1 MSEGAGGWQAARK
14 QAQAPL
20 GIRAG
25 RKRLWFEKFFW
36 FVSSD
41 RCIVVAGRDAH
52 QNELLVKRYM
62 RARDVYVHA
71 DVHGAA
77 TVLVRN
83 DAGGVVPMRTVQ
95 EAATFAVCRSK
106 AWTAKL
112 AGGTAAWWVHP
123 SQVSKTPQAGE
134 YLTTGSFVIRGKKNY
149 VATDAALTMGFGVL
163 FRRSG
168 AAEGGGAS
176 ARGAQDVAESGESD
190 GGGVDPTCGES
201 GAGVAEAQL
210 AELAIGSD
218 GGSSDGGTSG
228 DERSGR
234 SEDEE
239 NNENMENKEE
249 ENEDGASSADGDSD
263 TDGSGD
269 RAARRSEE
277 VLRLLTGAPRAGDAL
292 AFALGVCAPYAAL
305 QVARPR
311 AAPRPSL
318 RARSRAAGAR
328 SRAAAAQH

>member
-1 MSEGAGGWQAARK
+1 M
-14 QAQAPL
+14 
-20 GIRAG
+20 
-25 RKRLWFEKFFW
+25 
-36 FVSSD
+36 
-41 RCIVVAGRDAH
+41 AGRDAH

-176 ARGAQDVAESGESD
+176 ARGAQDGAESGEAD
-190 GGGVDPTCGES
+190 GGGVDSTRGES
-201 GAGVAEAQL
+201 GTGVAEAQL

-218 GGSSDGGTSG
+218 GGSSD

-239 NNENMENKEE
+239 NKEE
-249 ENEDGASSADGDSD
+249 EEEEEEEEEDGASSADGDND
-263 TDGSGD
+263 TGGSGD
-269 RAARRSEE
+269 GAARGSED
-277 VLRLLTGAPRAGDAL
+277 VLRLLTGAPRVGDAL
-292 AFALGVCAPYAAL
+292 AYALGVCAPYAAL

-318 RARSRAAGAR
+318 RARSRAA
-328 SRAAAAQH
+328 AAQH